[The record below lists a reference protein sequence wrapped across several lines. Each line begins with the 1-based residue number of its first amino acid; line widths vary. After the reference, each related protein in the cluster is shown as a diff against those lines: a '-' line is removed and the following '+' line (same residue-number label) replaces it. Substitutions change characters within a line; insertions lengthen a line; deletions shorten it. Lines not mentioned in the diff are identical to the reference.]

1 MSRSPYDLAVLKE
14 RARLWRIE
22 AAAATIEAMR
32 VFCLTEADYCER
44 RIQTSLSTPIL
55 LEIRDKQ
62 DSAARLR

>member
-1 MSRSPYDLAVLKE
+1 
-14 RARLWRIE
+14 
-22 AAAATIEAMR
+22 MR

-55 LEIRDKQ
+55 LEICDKQ